1 MVELNK
7 AFEGLKNQGSLYFPT
22 DIQAD
27 GFYPESIRFGI
38 YKRQGPSYDKLKKD
52 TKAFAEKVS
61 GKVANLGQDDGG
73 LLSKELS
80 DANSSREITS
90 NIEMSD
96 DQKSQ
101 ILDSIDS
108 GITELKGQRVKAQTD
123 EIVEDTKTFFKSTFN
138 NASQKPTLDGMKDS
152 LIQNIYLNMPTSV
165 AFNEAVQ
172 WQGTDLGIIGALKS
186 GEGATNALENGLLSN
201 AGSLLGGGAL
211 AIAGGTAG
219 GIVGA
224 ILGGGG
230 LQSGIESTFNV
241 KANPYKEQT
250 FEGVDFRTFDFAFAF
265 RARSQG
271 DVNMIQ
277 NIITSFRAC
286 SKPTYDGDKGETGV
300 FAYPKEFLIEFLTL
314 DANNSYQ
321 TNKYLPE
328 LKACVCTG
336 VNTNFAGSGW
346 RSFAG
351 GAPVDISLQL
361 TFVETEIITGEDV
374 LGATAA
380 GRFAGKEKRF

>member
-27 GFYPESIRFGI
+27 EFYPEAIRFGI

-52 TKAFAEKVS
+52 TKAFAEKIS
-61 GKVANLGQDDGG
+61 GKAANLGQDDGG
-73 LLSKELS
+73 LLSQALS
-80 DANSSREITS
+80 EANSNREFDS
-90 NIEMSD
+90 NSEIPDE
-96 DQKSQ
+96 QKSQ
-101 ILDSIDS
+101 ILKSHDADIREIQ
-108 GITELKGQRVKAQTD
+108 GERLKQQTD
-123 EIVEDTKTFFKSTFN
+123 EIVDDTKTFFKSTFN
-138 NASQKPTLDGMKDS
+138 NVSQKPTLDGMKDS

-186 GEGATNALENGLLSN
+186 GEGATNALENGILSN
-201 AGSLLGGGAL
+201 AGTMLGGAAGML
-211 AIAGGTAG
+211 GGIAGGV
-219 GIVGA
+219 VGA
-224 ILGGGG
+224 VIGGGG
-230 LQSGIESTFNV
+230 LQGGIESTFSV

-250 FEGVDFRTFDFAFAF
+250 FEGVDFRTFDFAFTF

-286 SKPTYDGDKGETGV
+286 SKPTYDGDNGQTGV
-300 FAYPKEFLIEFLTL
+300 FAYPKEFWIEFLTL

-328 LKACVCTG
+328 LKSCVCTG

-361 TFVETEIITGEDV
+361 TFSETEIITGEDV

-380 GRFAGKEKRF
+380 GRFAGSERRF

>member
-7 AFEGLKNQGSLYFPT
+7 AFEKLKNQGSLYFPT

-38 YKRQGPSYDKLKKD
+38 YKRQGPSYKKLKED
-52 TKAFAEKVS
+52 TKAFAAEV
-61 GKVANLGQDDGG
+61 
-73 LLSKELS
+73 
-80 DANSSREITS
+80 
-90 NIEMSD
+90 
-96 DQKSQ
+96 
-101 ILDSIDS
+101 
-108 GITELKGQRVKAQTD
+108 AQTD
-123 EIVEDTKTFFKSTFN
+123 IKALFSSGGKAVDLTNNINENNEQLKNFKGSDKARLELAAATAISNANLRGERGKTEAGRAFN
-138 NASQKPTLDGMKDS
+138 KVDAFSSKLKDNLTQKPTLEGMTDS

-172 WQGTDLGIIGALKS
+172 WQGADLGIIGAFKS
-186 GEGATNALENGLLSN
+186 GGLAAGLENGLLSN
-201 AGSLLGGGAL
+201 AGSMLGGGAL

-224 ILGGGG
+224 ILGSGG

-250 FEGVDFRTFDFAFAF
+250 FEGVDFRTFDFAFTF